1 MRARTT
7 GAGVGVGAGAGE
19 RAAGATRK
27 GASRRDRVPR
37 TSAGRPPRLSP
48 MPVRNGTPQRTRRGR
63 ALAFTKKTE
72 ETHTAH
78 KVAMLRG
85 VSFLQDLDEGSLR
98 QLAQQLTTVHFDP
111 GEVVFEKG
119 DMGEEMFFIYEGL
132 VEVRGRRVALTA
144 AQDNSK
150 WHCAARR

>member
-1 MRARTT
+1 M
-7 GAGVGVGAGAGE
+7 
-19 RAAGATRK
+19 K
-27 GASRRDRVPR
+27 GAREGPHQEPSSPLPPPAASTSSRSSSSTDDHSL
-37 TSAGRPPRLSP
+37 SAGRPPRLSP

-132 VEVRGRRVALTA
+132 VEVRGRRVTLTA